1 MELPMLHT
9 PESSKCTSEKR
20 NILIE
25 TLSVAFWGSLK
36 GIIKRKSWTIFFLYF
51 KLEITMQVTYLNTF
65 LFKRKLLIKIFFS
78 SSRKTRERKVY
89 YFIAPGHFEMNASHV
104 KRTGGSR

>member
-36 GIIKRKSWTIFFLYF
+36 GIIKRKSWTIFLYF
-51 KLEITMQVTYLNTF
+51 KLEIAIYVGNI
-65 LFKRKLLIKIFFS
+65 FK
-78 SSRKTRERKVY
+78 
-89 YFIAPGHFEMNASHV
+89 
-104 KRTGGSR
+104 